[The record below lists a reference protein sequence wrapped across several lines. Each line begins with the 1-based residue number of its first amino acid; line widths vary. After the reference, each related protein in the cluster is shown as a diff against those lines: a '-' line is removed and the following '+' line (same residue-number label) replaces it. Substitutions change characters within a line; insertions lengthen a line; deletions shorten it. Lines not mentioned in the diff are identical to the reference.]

1 MHVVA
6 WESKCQGGE
15 RALPGPW
22 DHQGLGLE
30 ASREA
35 PNTDLMGTRFLNLR
49 VREHSPGQLFGCLVA
64 SFFLLTYNILDYFSL
79 RADRFGIMKG
89 CFGVVGS

>member
-49 VREHSPGQLFGCLVA
+49 VREHSPGQLFACFSVVWLVY
-64 SFFLLTYNILDYFSL
+64 FFNCYICTIYA
-79 RADRFGIMKG
+79 RHCKA
-89 CFGVVGS
+89 